1 MNHTNNLNLL
11 TIIVIKIMK
20 KKKKEKEKNA
30 LFFYNLNKYR
40 ILHCI
45 KTIVLKK
52 LKCDPFETFSQIKIA
67 KVF

>member
-1 MNHTNNLNLL
+1 
-11 TIIVIKIMK
+11 MK
-20 KKKKEKEKNA
+20 KKKKKKKNI
-30 LFFYNLNKYR
+30 LFFYNLNIYQ

-67 KVF
+67 KIF